1 MSFAQVDTL
10 AEFELWAGIFSVG
23 LFVVAAVFLW
33 MLYILHTCCR
43 RIPPVYREV
52 QPWHVW
58 LVLIPC
64 AGWFFGLF
72 IFPNLARSYQNY
84 FQEHRRTDV
93 GNCGRQLSWWVAWTF
108 PPGTL
113 VAAQLCGLPVPDF
126 FYFLTPLFLFL
137 LIIFVIQ
144 EIELRNLIPADAAQ
158 RERAEDPTQKKSG
171 SKTTAMWRENRAD
184 SWHSTTPG
192 KKAPAETPASASDEI
207 ELDLNSLTSALGQ
220 PEIDDAPVLPLDQTK
235 RAGDGDADGAT
246 A

>member
-10 AEFELWAGIFSVG
+10 MGYEVWGGIFYVS
-23 LFVVAAVFLW
+23 LFVVVAVFLW
-33 MLYILHTCCR
+33 MLYILHTCYR

-113 VAAQLCGLPVPDF
+113 AVAQLCALPVPDF
-126 FYFLTPLFLFL
+126 FCFFTPLFLVL
-137 LIIFVIQ
+137 LVIFVIQ
-144 EIELRNLIPADAAQ
+144 ATELRNLIPADAAQ
-158 RERAEDPTQKKSG
+158 REQAEDPTQKKSA
-171 SKTTAMWRENRAD
+171 SKITAMWRENRTD

-192 KKAPAETPASASDEI
+192 KKAPAEMPASASDAI

-220 PEIDDAPVLPLDQTK
+220 PEVDRKPAQPPEETK
-235 RAGDGDADGAT
+235 RSDNEEVDEPT